1 MGKFSKTVKKSLFQ
15 KGGSVNFN
23 IGNQR
28 WENTAH
34 GAVSRRYSEQ
44 EVHALNTL
52 GVGTLDNDGS
62 TQSYNPNS
70 NNWYLIKNGQ
80 PPPRYGTTL
89 SKVIN
94 EIYVNDPPG
103 AIETFTMVQR
113 DIASAT
119 NGREKAA
126 SRYPD
131 SGPQADSHRA
141 YLNALQ
147 DLVRILRSYTNP
159 GFFTGATGIIKSLF
173 KTLRGDTAE
182 SSSNSDDESSSPKRL
197 GKFERMSSERNGGK
211 RKSRKSRKSRKIKF
225 RKSKNKRQ

>member
-15 KGGSVNFN
+15 RGGSVNFN
-23 IGNQR
+23 IENQR
-28 WENTAH
+28 WKNAAH
-34 GAVSRRYSEQ
+34 GAVSFKYSQ
-44 EVHALNTL
+44 EEVRALNKL
-52 GVGTLDNDGS
+52 GVGTIHIAGS

-80 PPPRYGTTL
+80 PPPTYGTTL
-89 SKVIN
+89 SKVVD
-94 EIYVNDPPG
+94 EIYVNDPTG
-103 AIETFTMVQR
+103 AIETFTIVQR

-119 NGREKAA
+119 SGREKAA
-126 SRYPD
+126 SHHLD
-131 SGPQADSHRA
+131 TGHQADSHRA

-159 GFFTGATGIIKSLF
+159 GFFTGTTGTIRSLF

-182 SSSNSDDESSSPKRL
+182 SSSNSDEESSLPKRL